1 MDSSNQK
8 YSLTNNKRTTSD
20 DTSVNDMLVQE
31 RPTTIVY
38 CRKCGSKMLLTDN
51 FCHNCG
57 LNVHDNI
64 LQEHANTN
72 VKAENKL
79 PMDWWKFWEY
89 FIFPASMLLY
99 FISIIKMLF
108 IESISTV
115 DPILCNFIVLI
126 YMAVT
131 YCFFIYRQSN
141 VGFYIMIVYLALSTL
156 VGASIN
162 TTFLE
167 IFSNEMYS
175 DDYLLIIFC
184 MLIIHTVAWF
194 LPNYIYFKKRKNYFS
209 IDQQK

>member
-1 MDSSNQK
+1 MDSFNQK

-20 DTSVNDMLVQE
+20 DMSENDMLVQE

-51 FCHNCG
+51 FCPNCG
-57 LNVHDNI
+57 LNVHDGV

-89 FIFPASMLLY
+89 FILPASMLLY

-108 IESISTV
+108 IEPISTI
-115 DPILCNFIVLI
+115 DPIIYNFIVFI

-131 YCFFIYRQSN
+131 YCFFIYRKN
-141 VGFYIMIVYLALSTL
+141 DAGFYIMIVYLALSTL
-156 VGASIN
+156 IGASVN
-162 TTFLE
+162 TTFIE

-209 IDQQK
+209 IDKQK

>member
-51 FCHNCG
+51 FCPNCG
-57 LNVHDNI
+57 LNVHDDV
-64 LQEHANTN
+64 LQKYANTN
-72 VKAENKL
+72 VKAGNKL

-89 FIFPASMLLY
+89 FILPASMLLY

-108 IESISTV
+108 IEPINTI
-115 DPILCNFIVLI
+115 DPIICNFIVLI

-141 VGFYIMIVYLALSTL
+141 AGFYIMIVYLALSTL
-156 VGASIN
+156 IGASVN
-162 TTFLE
+162 TTFIE

>member
-8 YSLTNNKRTTSD
+8 YSLTNNKKTTSD

-51 FCHNCG
+51 FCPNCG
-57 LNVHDNI
+57 LNVHDDV
-64 LQEHANTN
+64 LQKYANTN
-72 VKAENKL
+72 VKAGNKL
-79 PMDWWKFWEY
+79 PMDWWNFWEY
-89 FIFPASMLLY
+89 FILPASMLLY

-108 IESISTV
+108 IEPINTI
-115 DPILCNFIVLI
+115 DPIICNFIVLI

-141 VGFYIMIVYLALSTL
+141 AGFYIMIVYLALSTL
-156 VGASIN
+156 IGASVN
-162 TTFLE
+162 TTFIE

>member
-1 MDSSNQK
+1 MDSFNQK

-20 DTSVNDMLVQE
+20 DMSENDMLVQE

-51 FCHNCG
+51 FCPNCG
-57 LNVHDNI
+57 LNVHDNV
-64 LQEHANTN
+64 LQKYANTN
-72 VKAENKL
+72 VKAGNKL

-89 FIFPASMLLY
+89 FILPASMLLY

-108 IESISTV
+108 IEPINTI
-115 DPILCNFIVLI
+115 DPIICNFIVLI

-141 VGFYIMIVYLALSTL
+141 AGFYIMIVYLALSTL
-156 VGASIN
+156 IGASVN
-162 TTFLE
+162 TTFIE

>member
-8 YSLTNNKRTTSD
+8 YSLTNNKKTTSD

-51 FCHNCG
+51 FCPNCG
-57 LNVHDNI
+57 LNVHDDV
-64 LQEHANTN
+64 LQKYANTN
-72 VKAENKL
+72 VKAGNKL
-79 PMDWWKFWEY
+79 PMDWWNFWEY
-89 FIFPASMLLY
+89 FILPASMLLY

-108 IESISTV
+108 IEPINTI
-115 DPILCNFIVLI
+115 DPIICNFIVLI

-141 VGFYIMIVYLALSTL
+141 AGFYIMIVYLALSTL
-156 VGASIN
+156 IGASVN
-162 TTFLE
+162 TTFIE

-194 LPNYIYFKKRKNYFS
+194 LPNYIYFTKRKNYFS

>member
-1 MDSSNQK
+1 MDSFNQK

-20 DTSVNDMLVQE
+20 DMSENDMLVQE

-51 FCHNCG
+51 FCPNCG
-57 LNVHDNI
+57 LNVHDDV
-64 LQEHANTN
+64 LQKYANTN
-72 VKAENKL
+72 VKAGNKL

-89 FIFPASMLLY
+89 FILPASMLLY

-108 IESISTV
+108 IEPINTI
-115 DPILCNFIVLI
+115 DPIICNFIVLI

-141 VGFYIMIVYLALSTL
+141 AGFYIMIVYLALSTL
-156 VGASIN
+156 IGASVN
-162 TTFLE
+162 TTFIE

-209 IDQQK
+209 IDKQK

>member
-1 MDSSNQK
+1 MDSFNQK

-20 DTSVNDMLVQE
+20 DMSENDMLVQE

-51 FCHNCG
+51 FCPNCG

-115 DPILCNFIVLI
+115 GPIICNFIVLI

-141 VGFYIMIVYLALSTL
+141 AGFYIMIVYLALSTL
-156 VGASIN
+156 IGASVN
-162 TTFLE
+162 TTFIE

-194 LPNYIYFKKRKNYFS
+194 LPNCIYFKKRKNYFS
-209 IDQQK
+209 IDKQK